1 MRRNTVIHKWHR
13 TPATRNTP
21 QLCVC
26 NITCVGTI
34 KPSKWSDENDCTLPK
49 GMTIYT
55 HFTME
60 RLAGIHNLLHLHCT
74 KHNYYYL
81 TTPTSSIY
89 LLISQ
94 SLSFI
99 CFFILLFIP
108 RKKSCLVES
117 MCPSTRDFHS
127 PPPSI
132 FLSVIKRK
140 HILYQLEEIVGFWLN
155 NIWSYK
161 Q

>member
-1 MRRNTVIHKWHR
+1 MRRNTVIRKWHR
-13 TPATRNTP
+13 TPAIRNTP

-34 KPSKWSDENDCTLPK
+34 KPSKRSDENDCTLPK

-55 HFTME
+55 HFTIE

-94 SLSFI
+94 SLSFT

-108 RKKSCLVES
+108 RKKKAV
-117 MCPSTRDFHS
+117 
-127 PPPSI
+127 
-132 FLSVIKRK
+132 
-140 HILYQLEEIVGFWLN
+140 
-155 NIWSYK
+155 
-161 Q
+161 